1 MKSVLVVDDDR
12 SVGNMIRGALDE
24 FDIQIQCVT
33 SAEDALQ
40 RLAESQPDVM
50 LLDYVL
56 PKMSGLDALS
66 SIRKTHPDM
75 PIIFMTGSGN
85 SDTTIA
91 ATKEG
96 VQDYL
101 LKPLDVE
108 KVRSSVRQALT
119 TPSPSSAEQKT
130 GHILPRDHGQRLVGR
145 SPKMQAVLK
154 SIGRVAEENVT
165 VLVRGESGT
174 GKELIAK
181 AIWKHSCR
189 ASSPFLA
196 VNCAA
201 LSESLLESELFGH
214 EKGAFTGADKQRV
227 GKFEQC
233 SGGTILLDE
242 IGDMAQ
248 SVQAK
253 VLRLLQEQQFERV
266 GGNRTITTDVRI
278 IAATNRDLESM
289 CMSGRFREDLFHRLN
304 GYTINLPPLRERNGD
319 VVLLLEHFLWHY
331 NQRLAR
337 TKKAIAPDAAEVL
350 TTYSWPGNIR
360 ELQTVI
366 SKAMLDATTSIIT
379 KQSLPPSIRMS
390 RDDGRPPHPTQEK
403 DRLSEIDGDR
413 VDHAATS
420 NSSTDIDRLID
431 RQMSAHADDLHAKV
445 LGGVERR
452 LLLRVLNDADGNR
465 SEAARVLGI
474 TRNSLRHKM
483 NEHGI
488 SIDRSA
494 VVCTE
499 R

>member
-12 SVGNMIRGALDE
+12 SVVSVIRGALAELDVE
-24 FDIQIQCVT
+24 IESVT

-40 RLAESQPDVM
+40 RLTGSSPDVM
-50 LLDYVL
+50 LLDFVL

-66 SIRKTHPDM
+66 FIRRTHPDL
-75 PIIFMTGSGN
+75 PVIFMTGSGD

-101 LKPLDVE
+101 LKPLDVQ
-108 KVRSSVRQALT
+108 KVRSSVGLALS
-119 TPSPSSAEQKT
+119 TPLPSSAGQKN
-130 GHILPRDHGQRLVGR
+130 GHILPLNHGASLVGR

-174 GKELIAK
+174 GKELIAQ
-181 AIWKHSCR
+181 AIWKHSR
-189 ASSPFLA
+189 RTAKPFLA

-214 EKGAFTGADKQRV
+214 EKGAFTGADRQRI

-233 SGGTILLDE
+233 SGGTIFLDE
-242 IGDMAQ
+242 IGDMAR
-248 SVQAK
+248 SVQAR

-266 GGNRTITTDVRI
+266 GGNSTINTDVRI
-278 IAATNRDLESM
+278 IAATNCDLEQM
-289 CMSGRFREDLFHRLN
+289 CLTGRFREDLFHRLN

-337 TKKAIAPDAAEVL
+337 TKKAIAPDAADIL
-350 TTYSWPGNIR
+350 TSYSWPGNVR

-366 SKAMLDATTSIIT
+366 SKALLDATTPVIT
-379 KQSLPPSIRMS
+379 VQALPPSIRMS
-390 RDDGRPPHPTQEK
+390 SAERRPPN
-403 DRLSEIDGDR
+403 
-413 VDHAATS
+413 ATS
-420 NSSTDIDRLID
+420 ATRRPADSEDNRAGNDVQGAGFTDVDRFIHRMITAQTD
-431 RQMSAHADDLHAKV
+431 NLHANV
-445 LGGVERR
+445 LGYVERR
-452 LLLRVLNDADGNR
+452 LLLRVLNDANGNR
-465 SEAARVLGI
+465 SEAARVLSI

-483 NEHGI
+483 NEYAI

-494 VVCTE
+494 VVCGDG
-499 R
+499 